1 MSTLLQ
7 LVTTVDQSDKAEQI
21 AATLIN
27 ERLAACVQIDGPITS
42 VYRWNGQIQRD
53 QEWRCTIK
61 TIAERSEEVLRR
73 LEEIHPYDTPEI
85 LATRVDEASEAYAR
99 WAKESID

>member
-1 MSTLLQ
+1 MSNLLQ
-7 LVTTVDQSDKAEQI
+7 LVTTVDESDKADQI

-42 VYRWNGQIQRD
+42 VYRWEGQVHRD

-61 TIAERSEEVLRR
+61 TIAERSDEVLRR

-85 LATRVDEASEAYAR
+85 LAIRVDQASEGYAK
-99 WAKESID
+99 WARENVD